1 MPVTTE
7 GKAEC
12 WEHSN
17 HPATPAITDT
27 VILDTLAT
35 GVPITPSGML
45 QALESVQNSSGNP

>member
-1 MPVTTE
+1 MTTE

-17 HPATPAITDT
+17 HPATPAITDA

-45 QALESVQNSSGNP
+45 QVLESVQNSSGNP